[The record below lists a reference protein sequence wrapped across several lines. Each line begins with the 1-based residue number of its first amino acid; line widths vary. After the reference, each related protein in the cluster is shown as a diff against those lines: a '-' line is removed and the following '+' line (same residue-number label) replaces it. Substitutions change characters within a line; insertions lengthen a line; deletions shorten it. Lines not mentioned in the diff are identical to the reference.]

1 MYSEASQFLLG
12 VLSTLYVF
20 DLHWKELEL
29 GLVA

>member
-1 MYSEASQFLLG
+1 MYSEAFQFLLG
-12 VLSTLYVF
+12 ALSTLYVF